1 MAEIT
6 IHKAEYPPLRCLIVD
21 DEALAIKGIA
31 LYIDK
36 LGFLQISGTCSSAI
50 EAVTMLK
57 EKEIDLLFLDV
68 NMPHLSGLEFLE
80 ALEHPPMTILTTAYS
95 EYALEGY
102 RLNVVDY
109 LLKPVAFHRF
119 FQAASKAREL
129 YRSRCMLQYG
139 ERQTDADAF
148 VRQGDSFRRI
158 RLEDILYIEGMQ
170 NYLKLHFED
179 KTIIIHQTMASLQTI
194 LPDHSF
200 FRFHRSFL
208 VNLAHVEKMSGNRL
222 FIHGKELP
230 VALSRKEE
238 FVRMIHTKLL
248 SK

>member
-80 ALEHPPMTILTTAYS
+80 ALEHPPMTILTT
-95 EYALEGY
+95 
-102 RLNVVDY
+102 
-109 LLKPVAFHRF
+109 
-119 FQAASKAREL
+119 
-129 YRSRCMLQYG
+129 RCFYKN
-139 ERQTDADAF
+139 F
-148 VRQGDSFRRI
+148 I
-158 RLEDILYIEGMQ
+158 ILC
-170 NYLKLHFED
+170 
-179 KTIIIHQTMASLQTI
+179 
-194 LPDHSF
+194 
-200 FRFHRSFL
+200 
-208 VNLAHVEKMSGNRL
+208 
-222 FIHGKELP
+222 
-230 VALSRKEE
+230 
-238 FVRMIHTKLL
+238 
-248 SK
+248 